1 MAPAPSA
8 SSSLIVGPNEG
19 RVIRA
24 FNAEL
29 IFHLCGDQTGGRF
42 VQATIITPPNSGPPP
57 HYHVN
62 EDECFVVQ
70 EGRISVLTGGSWVEA
85 GPGSVVFTPKGT
97 VHTYKNI
104 GTTPSRMNFSAAPA
118 GFENFFTEC
127 EKEFQKPGGPDMP
140 TLVQISAKYGI
151 YYV

>member
-1 MAPAPSA
+1 MADAPLA
-8 SSSLIVGPNEG
+8 TPTLIVQPGEG
-19 RVIRA
+19 KAIRA

-29 IFHLCGDQTGGRF
+29 TFHLCGDQTGGRF
-42 VQATIITPPNSGPPP
+42 VQATIVTPPNSGPPP

-70 EGRISVLTGGSWVEA
+70 EGRISVLTEGTWVEV
-85 GPGSVVFTPKGT
+85 GPGAVVFTPKGT

-104 GTTPSRMNFSAAPA
+104 GTTPSRMLFSAAPS
-118 GFENFFTEC
+118 GFELFFAEC

-140 TLVQISAKYGI
+140 AIIGISARHGI